1 MVTAFHKFRYGHS
14 AKKPQFHMSCFGVS
28 VVDSVYDDVSECL
41 VDENTPIQE
50 ESCHRF

>member
-1 MVTAFHKFRYGHS
+1 
-14 AKKPQFHMSCFGVS
+14 MSCFGVS

-50 ESCHRF
+50 ESCHRFWMFDSMKNSALQQLG